1 MKRILIAIVG
11 ICFAV
16 QLAAIADDKKK
27 DTPPAKPKKK
37 VDKNVISLFDGKT
50 LKGWKSTNFGGEGDV
65 QVKDG
70 AIHLEFGNDMTGITM
85 EKSLAAKLPNI
96 NYDLSYEAQ
105 RVNGSDFFCGL
116 TFPVKKDP
124 CSLIL
129 GGWGGG
135 VCGLSS
141 INGQDASENET
152 TSFRDF
158 KKGKWYKVKVRV
170 HEDWI
175 QAWID
180 DKLIVDQCLRDR
192 KLSIRIEVELSRPFG
207 FSTWQTSGA
216 LRKLN
221 LRKLTAKEIKAL
233 DDKKEDE

>member
-1 MKRILIAIVG
+1 MKRLVIAAVG
-11 ICFAV
+11 FCFAL
-16 QLAAIADDKKK
+16 QLVTFADEKK
-27 DTPPAKPKKK
+27 DADKPKQ
-37 VDKNVISLFDGKT
+37 DKPDNKVISLFDGKS
-50 LKGWKSTNFGGEGDV
+50 LKGWTSTKFGGEGKV
-65 QVKDG
+65 EVIDG
-70 AIHLEFGNDMTGITM
+70 AIQLPFGNDMTGITLD
-85 EKSLAAKLPNI
+85 ETFAKKLPNI
-96 NYDLSYEAQ
+96 NYELSYEAK

-152 TSFRDF
+152 TTFRQF
-158 KKGKWYKVKVRV
+158 KMDTWYKVKVRV

-180 DKLIVDQCLRDR
+180 DTLIVDQNLKDR

-216 LRKLN
+216 LRNIN
-221 LRKLTAKEIKAL
+221 LRKLTELEVKTLSE
-233 DDKKEDE
+233 KKVD